1 MSLLSSNTIPGVML
15 VRLVG
20 LILFPYVNVFSDT
33 LIEREQN
40 LSDTVYRYKY
50 RKFHFL
56 DNISLLVK
64 SP

>member
-1 MSLLSSNTIPGVML
+1 ML

-20 LILFPYVNVFSDT
+20 LFLFPYVNAFSDT